1 MHFCLWVKR
10 DRYEIPPSL
19 PAVSCEPSVA
29 MIGALDVTVTDSK
42 EERSMMMAGIEE
54 AISSVLCK

>member
-1 MHFCLWVKR
+1 
-10 DRYEIPPSL
+10 
-19 PAVSCEPSVA
+19 

-54 AISSVLCK
+54 AISSLLCK